1 MLLKRAVRIFCVVP
15 IATGT
20 LDLVLGAAVLRR
32 AGADIPDSLTTDPVV
47 NNQIGFWGAI
57 WFGFGVLS
65 GRQALT
71 YV

>member
-47 NNQIGFWGAI
+47 NNQIGFWERSGLDSACC
-57 WFGFGVLS
+57 S

>member
-32 AGADIPDSLTTDPVV
+32 AGADIPDSLTTD
-47 NNQIGFWGAI
+47 Q
-57 WFGFGVLS
+57 VLTTKSASGERSGLDSACCS